1 MQQWREVKSRHRD
14 ALIFFRVGDFY
25 ELFYG
30 DAEEGSRILGL
41 TLTSRNN
48 GAAARVPLAGIPV
61 KALDEY
67 LARLVKMGRRVAI
80 CEQVEDP
87 SEAKGIV
94 KREVVETVTPGTI
107 LQDTLLQ
114 AKRNNHLVALVP
126 AEPDRGPDGEIRGEL
141 GEDLSFGVA
150 SMDLSTGEIETQMG
164 DGERLAGELGRLEPS
179 ELLLPRSFADA
190 GEAGPRLPHGVPHT
204 HRDDWLFDEELAR
217 EEMEGLYG
225 VHSLEGFGFQP
236 GDEPL
241 VRATGALLAYVREIR
256 PGGVEHL
263 RPPRILRK
271 GSTMLLDEMTRRNL
285 ELVEVLR
292 TGEEGG
298 TLLEILDDT
307 VTAMGGRLLR
317 KWILRPLLHMEEIWR
332 RLEAVDDLHEKE
344 DLREGTRDRLRG
356 ISDLERLA
364 GKVGTGRVGPRD
376 LLALAR
382 SLARLPELQALG
394 RDADSALLQELFH
407 EMDPLEDLRDLLE
420 GAISP
425 DTPPNLQDGGVIRE
439 GHSPELDEL
448 RSVRNGAREFIA
460 GLQARERERTG
471 IGSLKVG
478 FNKVFGYYLEVTKPN
493 LDRVPDSYVRKQTLA
508 NAERFFTPELKEW
521 EEKVFGA
528 EDRILALETELF
540 SRLREQVKVQVARLQ
555 DTAGNVASLDVLSSL
570 AQVARKRGYVKP
582 RIHSGF
588 ETEIRAGRH
597 PVVETM
603 MPAEDF
609 IPNDLRMD
617 EEGRIIILTGP
628 NMAGK
633 STVLRQVGLI
643 QLLAQVGSFVPAA
656 RARLPVCDR
665 IFTRVGAS
673 DALARGQSTFMVE
686 MNETAA
692 IVHGATEA
700 SLVLLDEIGRGT
712 STYDGVSIA
721 WAVTEHLHEEVKA
734 KTVFATHYHE
744 LTQLGDLL
752 PGVRNLNVSV
762 REVGDDIVFLRR
774 LEDGGADR
782 SYGIQVA
789 RLAGIPDPVIRRARE
804 ILSELEGSHSGGGEG
819 LGRRGRH
826 RPPSEPPGDQLSLF
840 GAEHPVVSRLREL
853 SVESMTPLDALNLLA
868 ALKGEVAEEAGEDG
882 ERTVGDGERTAG
894 DGERT
899 AGDGGRTAGEGER
912 AEEDEERTDEDE
924 ERTDEE

>member
-87 SEAKGIV
+87 AQAKGIV

-107 LQDTLLQ
+107 LQENLLQ
-114 AKRNNHLVALVP
+114 AKRNNHLVALSP
-126 AEPDRGPDGEIRGEL
+126 LAGEHSDTLPDSGER
-141 GEDLSFGVA
+141 FGVA
-150 SMDLSTGEIETQMG
+150 SLDLSTGEVEARTG
-164 DGERLAGELGRLEPS
+164 HREELAGELGRLEPS
-179 ELLLPRSFADA
+179 ELLLPRSF
-190 GEAGPRLPHGVPHT
+190 GEELRTGGRDGDLLPSGVPLT
-204 HRDDWLFDEELAR
+204 LRDDWLFDDELAR
-217 EEMEGLYG
+217 EEMERVYR
-225 VHSLEGFGFQP
+225 VHSLDGFGFQS
-236 GDEPL
+236 GDEAL
-241 VRATGALLAYVREIR
+241 VRATGALLAYVKEIR

-263 RPPRILRK
+263 RPPRILRS
-271 GSTMLLDEMTRRNL
+271 GATMLLDEMTRRNL
-285 ELVEVLR
+285 ELVEPLR
-292 TGEEGG
+292 AGEEGG
-298 TLLEILDDT
+298 TLLEVLDET

-317 KWILRPLLHMEEIWR
+317 KWVLRPLLEIEEIWE
-332 RLEAVDDLHEKE
+332 RLEGVEEFLEHRG
-344 DLREGTRDRLRG
+344 LREEVRGALGG

-364 GKVGTGRVGPRD
+364 GKIGTGRVGPRD
-376 LLALAR
+376 LLAVGL
-382 SLARLPELQALG
+382 SLARLPELKEIGDGAS
-394 RDADSALLQELFH
+394 SALLQGLFGEL
-407 EMDPLEDLRDLLE
+407 DPLDDLRTLLE

-425 DTPPNLQDGGVIRE
+425 DAPPNLQDGGVIRE

-448 RSVRNGAREFIA
+448 RAVRDGAREFIA

-493 LDRVPDSYVRKQTLA
+493 LDRVPDTYVRKQTLA

-528 EDRILALETELF
+528 EDRILALETDLF
-540 SRLREQVKVQVARLQ
+540 GRLREDVKKEVGRLQETGGRVAR
-555 DTAGNVASLDVLSSL
+555 LDVLSTL
-570 AQVARKRGYVKP
+570 ADVAADRGYVKP
-582 RIHSGF
+582 RVHPGF
-588 ETEIRAGRH
+588 EMEIQEGRH

-603 MPAEDF
+603 MPAEEF

-617 EEGRIIILTGP
+617 DDGRIVILTGP

-633 STVLRQVGLI
+633 STVLRQIGLI
-643 QLLAQVGSFVPAA
+643 QLLAQTGSFVPAA
-656 RARLPVCDR
+656 AARLPVCDR

-692 IVHGATEA
+692 IVHGATKN

-721 WAVTEHLHEEVKA
+721 WAVTEHLHEWVGA
-734 KTVFATHYHE
+734 KTIFATHYHE

-762 REVGDDIVFLRR
+762 KEVGDDIVFLRR

-789 RLAGIPDPVIRRARE
+789 RLAGLPPEVIRRAGE
-804 ILSELEGSHSGGGEG
+804 LLHELEGSHSGGGEG
-819 LGRRGRH
+819 LGRRGAH
-826 RPPSEPPGDQLSLF
+826 GPASEAGRDQLSLF
-840 GAEHPVVSRLREL
+840 GLDHPVVARLREL
-853 SVESMTPLDALNLLA
+853 DVDRLTPLDALNALA
-868 ALKGEVAEEAGEDG
+868 SLRREIL
-882 ERTVGDGERTAG
+882 
-894 DGERT
+894 
-899 AGDGGRTAGEGER
+899 
-912 AEEDEERTDEDE
+912 EERTDDE
-924 ERTDEE
+924 